1 MSIDAWLTVAAIAAA
16 FSALSA
22 SRLPPYLPLSAAL
35 VFLMAIGV
43 LPVRV
48 GVGGFGNEG
57 VVTVGALFIVAAGLR
72 ETGAVGFVVQRLL
85 GRPRSTAA
93 AVLRLCLPVA
103 MLSAFLNNTP
113 IVAVLLP
120 VTTEWARRLR
130 IPVSKLLIPLSYA
143 AILGGLCT
151 LVGTSTHLV
160 VQGLLLEAGQPGL
173 GLFDLSWVGVPCLV
187 AGLAFMVAGGH
198 RLLPAH
204 ADGLRELL
212 DPKEYTLEMVVEPGG
227 GFEGR
232 TIEEAGLR
240 HLPGVYLAEIHRRG
254 AVRPA
259 VGASERLEAEDQLV
273 FVGMVDSVV
282 ELRRTPGLRPA
293 SRTLFALEGGR
304 SDRVFVEAVL
314 SQAFPMLGKTV
325 RETRFR
331 NRYNA
336 VVLGIA
342 RQGTRIRSR
351 VGDIELVAGDTLLL
365 EAPPTFIDQHRLSN
379 EFHLVSRLD
388 AEDPP
393 RFERRK
399 RALLIFVALFVAAA
413 FGVSLTAAALGAAV
427 AMVTA
432 GCCSEEAVRRR
443 VDWPLLLTIGA
454 ALGLGRSL
462 ELSGAA
468 QAAAGTILRDVQDP
482 LLALVLIYAATASLA
497 LFITNAGAAVVALPV
512 ALAVAEGLSMPSQP
526 VVLAVLIAAS
536 AAFASPLGYQT
547 NLMVFGAGGYRFRD
561 FIRIGVP
568 MSLVVA
574 VTALSIL
581 ANRL

>member
-1 MSIDAWLTVAAIAAA
+1 MGLDAWLTVAAITATFVTLA
-16 FSALSA
+16 FT
-22 SRLPPYLPLSAAL
+22 RLAPYLVLNGAL
-35 VFLMAIGV
+35 VGLMALGA
-43 LPVRV
+43 LPVSV

-72 ETGAVGFVVQRLL
+72 ETGAVGFVVQRML
-85 GRPRSTAA
+85 GRPRSTSA
-93 AVLRLCLPVA
+93 AVLRLSVPVA
-103 MLSAFLNNTP
+103 VLSAFLNNTP

-120 VTTEWARRLR
+120 VVSDWGRRLR
-130 IPVSKLLIPLSYA
+130 IPASKLLIPLSYA

-160 VQGLLLEAGQPGL
+160 VQGLLLEAGRPGL
-173 GLFDLSWVGVPCLV
+173 SLFDLAWVGVPCVLV
-187 AGLAFMVAGGH
+187 GITFMASGGH

-204 ADGLRELL
+204 DDGLRELL
-212 DPKEYTLEMVVEPGG
+212 DPREYTLEMVVEEGG
-227 GFEGR
+227 PFVGR
-232 TIEEAGLR
+232 SIEEAGLR

-254 AVRPA
+254 SVRPA
-259 VGASERLEAEDQLV
+259 VGAKERLEAKDQLV

-293 SRTLFALEGGR
+293 SRTLFALDGGR

-325 RETRFR
+325 REARFR
-331 NRYNA
+331 NQYNA

-365 EAPPTFIDQHRLSN
+365 EAPPSFVDQNRLSN

-393 RFERRK
+393 RHERRSW
-399 RALLIFVALFVAAA
+399 ALAIFIGLFAAVIL
-413 FGVSLTAAALGAAV
+413 GVSLTAAALGAAI
-427 AMVTA
+427 AMVLA
-432 GCCSEEAVRRR
+432 GCCSEESVRRR
-443 VDWPLLLTIGA
+443 VDWPLLLAVGA
-454 ALGLGRSL
+454 SLGLGRGL
-462 ELSGAA
+462 EVSGAA
-468 QAAAGTILRDVQDP
+468 EVAAQLILADVHDP
-482 LLALVLIYAATASLA
+482 RLVLVLIYGATALLSL
-497 LFITNAGAAVVALPV
+497 FVTNAGAAVVALPV
-512 ALAVAEGLSMPSQP
+512 ALAAADGLQMPTLP
-526 VVLAVLIAAS
+526 VILAVLVAAS

-561 FIRIGVP
+561 FLRLGLP
-568 MSLVVA
+568 MSLLVA
-574 VTALSIL
+574 ATALGL
-581 ANRL
+581 LVTQL